1 VRFVSDWSLGF
12 GRIHL
17 MRISASQRLIA
28 CILAVSL
35 FLSSCST
42 SGPSNLYPTYDPF
55 APVNGASSQVAPV
68 EVGEFMRATQM
79 AGATPTRAPI
89 SVNIPAHNPGS
100 AQTTPTPDA
109 PHALP
114 AQRDF
119 LDQYTV
125 EPGDTLG
132 NIAQKY
138 GITLEALMQ
147 ANGLNESSLLTVGMV
162 LKIPPIEA
170 DPNRGSV
177 QPPRRGSGSCAQTS
191 CWARA
196 HRALPLS
203 GEQPQFGPEVLSPC
217 HTD

>member
-1 VRFVSDWSLGF
+1 
-12 GRIHL
+12 
-17 MRISASQRLIA
+17 MRISAVQRLIA
-28 CILAVSL
+28 YILVVSL
-35 FLSSCST
+35 FASSCST

-79 AGATPTRAPI
+79 AGSTPTRAPI
-89 SVNIPAHNPGS
+89 SVNISAHNPGLGE
-100 AQTTPTPDA
+100 TTPTPDA

-114 AQRDF
+114 TQRDF

-125 EPGDTLG
+125 KSGDTLG

-147 ANGLNESSLLTVGMV
+147 ANGLNKSSILTVGMV

-170 DPNRGSV
+170 DPNPGSSV
-177 QPPRRGSGSCAQTS
+177 KIIPDSELVYGRPVRNLTWSHLFMRRVAIWRTT
-191 CWARA
+191 
-196 HRALPLS
+196 HRMSMAKP
-203 GEQPQFGPEVLSPC
+203 
-217 HTD
+217 